1 MVHVLYIS
9 LADVLKLLM
18 NRFVKPEL
26 ARGKSDADL
35 AKLDI
40 NKSSNQLT
48 DEGIDI
54 GQVTRME
61 MR

>member
-40 NKSSNQLT
+40 NKPSNQLT
-48 DEGIDI
+48 DEEIDI